1 MSENSLDFHGVKEAV
16 SVLKQAILESQ
27 QRAALNSNRELLSL
41 YYGIGRYVSENSR
54 QGFWGTGAIEAISSQ
69 LKREMPGLKGFS
81 PRSIKNMRQF
91 FEIWSPYINRQP
103 LAANL
108 PDSAQIIKSDVLVA
122 TNRQP
127 WAAEINPQE
136 FLGIGFSHHIEI
148 LNKTKN
154 LEERLF
160 YIHLAYT
167 AHWNK
172 YILREHLKAGDFHHT
187 GKLPNNFLATIP
199 QTKQAINTLMSF
211 KDEYLLDFINVEEL
225 DAGDADD
232 VDERVIENAI
242 VEHIKDFI
250 LTFGH
255 DFIFIGNQ
263 YQLDAV
269 GRELFVDL
277 LFFNRELNAL
287 VAVELKTG
295 DFKPAYLG
303 QLHLY
308 LQTLDDTVRKPHEN
322 PSVGIVLCKSAERA
336 FVEYAVRDYNKPMGV
351 ATYKT
356 ADEMPEKIKRAL
368 PDIDALR
375 KELEKKITARNQQEG
390 LSDDE

>member
-1 MSENSLDFHGVKEAV
+1 MSDIPLVFSNIKEAV
-16 SVLKQAILESQ
+16 KVLKQAILESQ
-27 QRAALNSNRELLSL
+27 QRAALHTNRELLSL
-41 YYGIGRYVSENSR
+41 YFGIGRYVSENSR
-54 QGFWGTGAIEAISSQ
+54 NGFWGTGAIEAISSQ
-69 LKREMPGLKGFS
+69 LQREMPGLKGFS
-81 PRSIKNMRQF
+81 ARSMKNMRQF
-91 FEIWSPYINRQP
+91 FEIWDPYINRQP
-103 LAANL
+103 VAADL
-108 PDSAQIIKSDVLVA
+108 QDASSTVKSDILLSV
-122 TNRQP
+122 NRQP
-127 WAAEINPQE
+127 AAAEINQQE

-148 LNKTKN
+148 LNKTQT

-167 AHWNK
+167 ARWNK
-172 YILREHLKAGDFHHT
+172 YVLRDHLKADVFHHS

-199 QTKQAINTLMSF
+199 KAKQAINTLMAF

-225 DAGDADD
+225 DAGSPDD
-232 VDERVIENAI
+232 VDEKVIEHAI
-242 VEHIKDFI
+242 VDHIRDFI

-263 YQLDAV
+263 YALTAV
-269 GRELFVDL
+269 DHNLFIDL

-303 QLHLY
+303 QLQLY
-308 LQTLDDTVRKPHEN
+308 MQALDDTVKKTHEN
-322 PSVGIVLCKSAERA
+322 PSVGIVLCKSADKA

-356 ADEMPEKIKRAL
+356 ADEMPEKIKKAL

-375 KELEKKITARNQQEG
+375 LEWQKKINAVQQQ
-390 LSDDE
+390 DEQK